1 MTGMRTH
8 VEDDASSGATTWS
21 GYREK
26 GLGARQPRGSRPAL
40 VVVDL
45 TYAFTDPESSLG
57 CDAALA
63 LDTVAEL
70 LQTARD
76 NDAPCVFTRIIYA
89 TESDLVAARPFVEKL
104 PDLTLQRPGTRWT
117 EIDARV
123 APAPGEAV
131 LDKLFAS
138 AFWGT
143 SLASLLV
150 SSGCDSVIVAGASTS
165 GCVRAT
171 VVDAMQHGYRVLVPR
186 DGVADRARGPH
197 DAALFDIQGKYG
209 EVVATEEALASLRG
223 RPAET
228 MGATR

>member
-1 MTGMRTH
+1 MTGTGTPAAG
-8 VEDDASSGATTWS
+8 EAASGAATWS
-21 GYREK
+21 GYRER
-26 GLGARQPRGSRPAL
+26 GLGSRQLRGARPAL

-45 TYAFTDPESSLG
+45 TYGFTDPESALG
-57 CDAALA
+57 CDADLALA
-63 LDTVAEL
+63 TVARL
-70 LQTARD
+70 LDAAREHG
-76 NDAPCVFTRIIYA
+76 APCVFTRLVYA
-89 TESDLVAARPFVEKL
+89 TESDLLAARPFVEKL
-104 PDLTLQRPGTRWT
+104 PALTLQRRGARWT

-143 SLASLLV
+143 ALSSLLV
-150 SSGCDSVIVAGASTS
+150 SSGCDSVIVTGASTS

-186 DGVADRARGPH
+186 DGVADRAQGPH

-223 RPAET
+223 RPAAT
-228 MGATR
+228 MGAAR